1 MGHSEVFIGV
11 NVSLMTREQIR
22 DNMSIKKLSKTGS
35 QRVIGN
41 TIRFVVLFCLY
52 IYSFRSDIYL
62 IYFMY
67 KTNPFIGF
75 MNS

>member
-52 IYSFRSDIYL
+52 IVLGYIF
-62 IYFMY
+62 
-67 KTNPFIGF
+67 
-75 MNS
+75 